1 MNYKFFLLSSPFFI
15 NFVVMDTK
23 TLNNLVAD
31 RLDRDP
37 EVVASLIKSL
47 SDVIASHLKDG
58 DSIAVPG
65 FGSFEP
71 RIKGERVAIHPSNG
85 KKILVPPKM
94 TMAFKPST
102 LLKQKVNKQ

>member
-1 MNYKFFLLSSPFFI
+1 
-15 NFVVMDTK
+15 MDTK

-58 DSIAVPG
+58 DSM
-65 FGSFEP
+65 
-71 RIKGERVAIHPSNG
+71 ERVAIHPSNG